1 MLLQQSEDL
10 SMWLPL
16 QCPVVVLA
24 LQGQHK
30 AVMDVFP
37 GLEI

>member
-1 MLLQQSEDL
+1 MLLQQTEDL

-16 QCPVVVLA
+16 HCPVAVLA

-30 AVMDVFP
+30 EVMDVFP
-37 GLEI
+37 GL